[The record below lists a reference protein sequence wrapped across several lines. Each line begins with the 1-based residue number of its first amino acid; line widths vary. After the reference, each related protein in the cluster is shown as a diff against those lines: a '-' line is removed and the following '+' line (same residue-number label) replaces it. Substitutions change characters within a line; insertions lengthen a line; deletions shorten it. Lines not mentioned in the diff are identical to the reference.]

1 MKRRSVLKAVL
12 AAGLLSA
19 TGIAHGAGAESVKVA
34 VGQRGNWDTA
44 VAELGQKAGIFKKQG
59 LELEILY
66 TQGGGETQQAVISG
80 SADVGVAAGT
90 LGVLG
95 AFSKGAPVRILGA
108 QATGAADFWYVRA
121 DSKLKTVKDVGDD
134 TTVAYSTNGSST
146 HSIVL
151 AFQKDLGMKGKLTA
165 TGSPPATFTQVMS
178 GQIDVGWSSPPFG
191 FDAID
196 ENKIRILARAN
207 DAKLVHG
214 TTIRTLITNAA
225 ALESKKDTLAKF
237 MKAYRETVDWMY
249 QGEEPLKSYA
259 AFAKCTE
266 AQAKRIRDE
275 FFPKELIDPDKVAG
289 LDKLMEDAVS
299 FKTIA
304 APLSAEQQRQLIQIP
319 PRS

>member
-1 MKRRSVLKAVL
+1 MHRRTTLKLFL
-12 AAGLLSA
+12 AAGLMAA
-19 TGIAHGAGAESVKVA
+19 TGMTQSAVAESVKVA

-44 VAELGQKAGIFKKQG
+44 VAELGQKAGIFKKHG

-121 DSKLKTVKDVGDD
+121 DSKLKTLKDADEN

-151 AFQKDLGMKGKLTA
+151 AFQKEGMKGKLTA

-196 ENKIRILARAN
+196 ENKIRIVARAN
-207 DAKLVHG
+207 DAEIVHG
-214 TTIRTLITNAA
+214 TTIRTLITNVS
-225 ALESKKDTLAKF
+225 ALESKKDMLTRF
-237 MKAYRETVDWMY
+237 MAAYRETIDWMY
-249 QGEEPLKSYA
+249 RGDEALKAYA
-259 AFAKCTE
+259 EFAKTSE
-266 AQAKRIRDE
+266 AQAKRIREE
-275 FFPKELIDPDKVAG
+275 FFPKELLDPDKVAG

-304 APLSAEQQRQLIQIP
+304 APLSADQQKQLIQIP